1 MSIRTRI
8 RRLSA
13 RTARTTRKD
22 NHNQTQAGVVVR
34 TGVKAGGVGSSD
46 NHNQTQAAGV
56 VRTGVR
62 AAHAASLRAE

>member
-22 NHNQTQAGVVVR
+22 NHNQTQAVVVR
-34 TGVKAGGVGSSD
+34 SGVKAGGTL
-46 NHNQTQAAGV
+46 NHNQTQAVV
-56 VRTGVR
+56 VRSGVR
-62 AAHAASLRAE
+62 AAHAANLRAE